1 MSYLAKVQIDNETP
15 ILIGSSLFGVCS
27 NVASSPTKV
36 INDTSNSTI
45 GPNFAACTQGVTI
58 HIKFKYGNSLTSA
71 AKLQVGATPAID
83 VEGNFVC
90 AAGAVVAFTYHEV
103 SANEKYW
110 IVNNSVD
117 ASLFATAA
125 QGTKAD
131 NAMPITGGEF
141 TGPVTINS
149 DITTSSPALSL
160 ATKNYV
166 DAKTAGLSGL
176 TGAMHF
182 RGRVSGSL
190 PTQTISYNSY
200 DSGDVILLDNK
211 EYVYYKNV
219 DAASSEWILLGDEG
233 SYALRSNT
241 SNIGSASN
249 WNAGSAATL
258 GEPITADNITSWNP
272 GSTPTLG
279 ATITANEIT
288 NWSAGA
294 STTASVSNGILS
306 ITFGTAPTLE
316 YTDKNIPN
324 ITDVGS
330 APSLEYTAHSI
341 PNVTNGGT
349 APSLTITTQAVVIP

>member
-1 MSYLAKVQIDNETP
+1 
-15 ILIGSSLFGVCS
+15 
-27 NVASSPTKV
+27 
-36 INDTSNSTI
+36 
-45 GPNFAACTQGVTI
+45 
-58 HIKFKYGNSLTSA
+58 
-71 AKLQVGATPAID
+71 
-83 VEGNFVC
+83 
-90 AAGAVVAFTYHEV
+90 
-103 SANEKYW
+103 
-110 IVNNSVD
+110 
-117 ASLFATAA
+117 
-125 QGTKAD
+125 
-131 NAMPITGGEF
+131 MPITGGEF

-349 APSLTITTQAVVIP
+349 APSLTITT